1 MEIRFGDWTFEIN
14 KVDKSEVS
22 YSRLTLEQLHLF
34 EVKLNVENDEVNKF
48 ERLFEEYKAGEVLI
62 SDEKFS
68 LTNCKFNAKIKYSST
83 SSIHDYK
90 SYGISLEEC
99 CSKSIAGIEFEGQ
112 RFEAYE
118 ISQEISKNAVV
129 INAKVIITP
138 EQFKMINQLRY
149 GSDEKYFPVIRLGI
163 SDTPLQMRFGR
174 NLWSEKDGMIK
185 MALVLVEE
193 EYDKNEDRFHGMAE
207 PELSIAIKQIKQL
220 KAVNSRLLNMLKAN
234 NLITQEQ
241 KSSIEQEL
249 TMEELKQEH
258 YLFDRVS
265 DVDEWR

>member
-1 MEIRFGDWTFEIN
+1 MEIRFGDWTFDVE

-22 YSRLTLEQLHLF
+22 YSRLTLEQLHFF
-34 EVKLNVENDEVNKF
+34 EVKLNVDNDEVNEF

-62 SDEKFS
+62 SDEELE
-68 LTNCKFNAKIKYSST
+68 LTNGKFNAKIKYSST

-90 SYGISLEEC
+90 SYVISFEEC
-99 CSKSIAGIEFEGQ
+99 CSRVITGIEFEGQ

-129 INAKVIITP
+129 IDAKVIVTP
-138 EQFKMINQLRY
+138 EQFNMINHLRY
-149 GSDEKYFPVIRLGI
+149 CSNVKYFPVIRLGI
-163 SDTPLQMRFGR
+163 SETPIQMRFGR

-185 MALVLVEE
+185 MALILVEE
-193 EYDKNEDRFHGMAE
+193 EYDKAEDHFHGMAE

-220 KAVNSRLLNMLKAN
+220 KAVNARLLDVLKIN
-234 NLITQEQ
+234 NLITEEQ
-241 KSSIEQEL
+241 KVSIEQEL
-249 TMEELKQEH
+249 TMEELKQEQ
-258 YLFDRVS
+258 YLFDRVN